1 MKYFNNVK
9 NLQELKKQYRALAM
23 KLHPD
28 KGGDEEQFKALVN
41 EYEQLLRILAKEN
54 NKDEEKFDQEV
65 ELEEEYL
72 KVVNQLISFDGLIIE
87 ILGSWIWISGK
98 TYPARAKIKE
108 LGFKWSKEKTMWY
121 LPDEDRPI
129 RKYKNKGKDIN
140 EIRAKHGVKAKIKTK
155 GAKQIA

>member
-1 MKYFNNVK
+1 MKYLKGINNLK
-9 NLQELKKQYRALAM
+9 ELKKQYRALAM
-23 KLHPD
+23 ELHPD
-28 KGGDEEQFKALVN
+28 RGGDAEEFKALVN

-121 LPDEDRPI
+121 LPDEDRPV

>member
-1 MKYFNNVK
+1 MKYLKGINNLK
-9 NLQELKKQYRALAM
+9 ELKKQYRALAM
-23 KLHPD
+23 ELHPD
-28 KGGDEEQFKALVN
+28 RGGDEEQFKALVN
-41 EYEQLLRILAKEN
+41 EYEELLKILAKEKN
-54 NKDEEKFDQEV
+54 TDEEKYNQEV
-65 ELEEEYL
+65 ELEQQYMD
-72 KVVNQLISFDGLIIE
+72 VINQLINFDNLIIE

-140 EIRAKHGVKAKIKTK
+140 EIRARHGVKAQIKTK